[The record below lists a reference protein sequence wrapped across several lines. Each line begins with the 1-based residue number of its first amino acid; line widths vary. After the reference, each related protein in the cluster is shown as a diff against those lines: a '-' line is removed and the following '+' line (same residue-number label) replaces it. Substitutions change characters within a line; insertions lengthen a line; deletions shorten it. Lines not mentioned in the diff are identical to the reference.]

1 MAAEFLNQN
10 YDEGEES
17 DNDFNPGAVVASD
30 DEGEPENNKNV
41 DLSIADR
48 APSPSK
54 IQTQTPKEIAQK
66 SRSRSPV
73 GLLESGAR
81 LDDGEEAPDNGEDDE
96 GEGEDLGDDDEDDE
110 DDEEEEDEE
119 DEDAIVGRPRKRR
132 RRGGNQFIEEEA
144 EVDDEDDEE
153 NEADEDDIAETG
165 FIQDTH
171 PDDDLGPEADQD
183 DRRHRELDRQRQIE
197 ASQDAEATAQR
208 LKEQYGRRTT
218 QSMNKSA
225 FVPQNLLMP
234 SVDDPSIWD
243 VKCKP
248 GKERDVVM
256 AVSRKVMSRMSAGR
270 PLKICSVFERG
281 GGSMAGRVFV
291 EARRKVDVDEAME
304 GIPDCY
310 PRTKVDLVPVK
321 EMPDLLRIQKSEVI
335 NLGEYV
341 RLKRGLY
348 QGDLGVV
355 EDVLDNGVDVLV
367 RLVPRLNYGLDEDD
381 GRPSNGVEK
390 RKRTP
395 FAPTYSI
402 TNRPP
407 QRLFNEAEAKKRHG
421 KHLIANRGLASRSW
435 TYKNDT
441 YEDGFLLKSFK
452 ANVLETKNVKP
463 VLEEV
468 IKLKKTAADGSEA
481 IDLERL
487 AHTLK
492 NDTADSNYVPGDEVE
507 VFQGEQR
514 GLVGR
519 VETVDRSILRIK
531 VTDGELAGQ
540 VVDQPVKG
548 VRKRFMQGD
557 HVKVIG
563 AGRYAGEVGMVDQ
576 IQDDKVSIITDTSQM
591 TITVFSKDLRA
602 AGEAGG
608 TATSINNLDVQD
620 LVQIDAT
627 TVGVVIKSDMEAVR
641 VLDQNGS
648 VVLRLPSQLQKI
660 EPGRHVAVA
669 TDKAG
674 TEIRVGDGVK
684 EAIGENKTGT
694 ILHIH
699 RGFVFVHDRTRVE
712 NSGLWVARC
721 TGIITTMSKGREQQT
736 KVDLSGLAPH
746 LRQQNGAAAA
756 GMAPPQRPGR
766 DRIIGQHVHIRKGM
780 YKGHKGLV
788 KDATATTARVEL
800 QSKNK
805 TINVPK
811 QDLSV
816 VEYVFRL
823 RGLNTIANMNA
834 AETQERRRLMQTS
847 QTPEHPSLYE
857 ADQALQHQE
866 YRMEASL
873 VGVRRYSLA
882 TAPAVELPHGV
893 ARHGRR
899 HGQVQVE
906 GIRARLLL
914 GNLAM
919 VRPRRMV
926 VRAT

>member
-1 MAAEFLNQN
+1 MNIFVPAMATTFLNQN

-17 DNDFNPGAVVASD
+17 DNDFNPGAVVGSD
-30 DEGEPENNKNV
+30 DEGGQEDNRNV

-54 IQTQTPKEIAQK
+54 IQTQTPKELAQK

-73 GLLESGAR
+73 ALDSGAQ
-81 LDDGEEAPDNGEDDE
+81 LDDPEEEVDNGEDDE
-96 GEGEDLGDDDEDDE
+96 GEGEDLGDEDDDDE
-110 DDEEEEDEE
+110 DDEEEDED

-256 AVSRKVMSRMSAGR
+256 AVSKKVVTRMSAGR

-367 RLVPRLNYGLDEDD
+367 RLVPRLSYGLDEDE
-381 GRPSNGVEK
+381 GRASNGAEK

-421 KHLIANRGLASRSW
+421 KHLVANRGLASRSW

-441 YEDGFLLKSFK
+441 YEDGFLLKTFK

-608 TATSINNLDVQD
+608 TATNVNNLDVQD

-660 EPGRHVAVA
+660 ELGRHVAVA

-699 RGFVFVHDRTRVE
+699 RGFVFVHERTRVE

-721 TGIITTMSKGREQQT
+721 TGVITTMSKGREQQT
-736 KVDLSGLAPH
+736 KVDLSALAPH

-756 GMAPPQRPGR
+756 AMAPPQRPGR

-811 QDLSV
+811 QDLSI
-816 VEYVFRL
+816 VEYVSNPSET
-823 RGLNTIANMNA
+823 GMITNVNA
-834 AETQERRRLMQTS
+834 VETRAKRHLMQISPIPECLS
-847 QTPEHPSLYE
+847 QY
-857 ADQALQHQE
+857 AAAQALPHQE
-866 YRMEASL
+866 CPMGALPVDVHPYNLE
-873 VGVRRYSLA
+873 
-882 TAPAVELPHGV
+882 TAPAVGPQHGV
-893 ARHGRR
+893 ARHGRQR
-899 HGQVQVE
+899 GPAPAEV
-906 GIRARLLL
+906 
-914 GNLAM
+914 
-919 VRPRRMV
+919 
-926 VRAT
+926 T